1 MLIKAD
7 MYAAGGA
14 GTPILIGY
22 LFGKASSLDGSF
34 ADNEYVSLS
43 GTTFTFLKPCQ
54 GLMYGFFSDSGK
66 TITVGDNEILPNNY
80 SAIKSSKFSAK
91 AGDTYSYNS
100 SSSAG
105 SVVFYI
111 IE

>member
-1 MLIKAD
+1 MAIIKVD
-7 MYAAGGA
+7 YGTIGG
-14 GTPILIGY
+14 GTPNLIGY
-22 LFGKASSLDGSF
+22 LFGKASSLDFSF

-54 GLMYGFFSDSGK
+54 GLMFGAFSDSGK
-66 TITVGDNEILPNNY
+66 TITVGDDKMPNGNY
-80 SAIKSSKFSAK
+80 SGIKSSNFSAK
-91 AGDTYSYNS
+91 AGDTYSYNGGTV
-100 SSSAG
+100 G